1 MPGPTADDTLT
12 PAQREEL
19 QRLLAAERGAT
30 TSRALAA
37 LGIGP
42 AKRETL
48 VRQAVLLR
56 VGRGALVDA
65 AAYALAPP
73 REQHIMRAV
82 AIARTWPAGVAIS
95 HTSAA
100 PMLDLPLPMQP
111 PERVHG
117 CRMSTGQHRKN
128 SVYTIH
134 TGYAGATFTRLHGV
148 DLLEPR
154 FTVMGVAE
162 QLGRDAAVMAADAA
176 LHRNMVTKESL
187 TEACDAR
194 PNHPAHATLQRAIEL
209 ADARTESPGETR
221 SRLLLLGLG
230 FMPIPQVEIRDA
242 GGSFIGRVDFLLE
255 GTRVIVE
262 FDGMTKYGSH
272 EDLVAEKRREL
283 RLQRAGYVVVRL
295 VWADLAHPDR
305 VRHLL
310 NGALAAAA

>member
-19 QRLLAAERGAT
+19 QRLLAADHGAT

-37 LGIGP
+37 LGLGP
-42 AKRETL
+42 AKREAL
-48 VRQAVLLR
+48 VRHAVLLR

-73 REQHIMRAV
+73 REQHLLRAV

-95 HTSAA
+95 HISAT
-100 PMLDLPLPMQP
+100 PLLDLPLPIQP

-117 CRMSTGQHRKN
+117 CRMSTGQHRRN

-134 TGYAGATFTRLHGV
+134 TGYAGAAFTHLYGV
-148 DLLEPR
+148 DVLEPR
-154 FTVMGVAE
+154 FTIMGVAE

-176 LHRNMVTKESL
+176 L
-187 TEACDAR
+187 
-194 PNHPAHATLQRAIEL
+194 QRAIDL
-209 ADARTESPGETR
+209 ADGRTESPGETR

-230 FMPIPQVEIRDA
+230 FTPIPQVEIRDVD
-242 GGSFIGRVDFLLE
+242 GDFIGRVDFLLE